1 MKTEIEKAT
10 DGAGKGA
17 GWVIQVLDEH
27 FNQQS
32 FTFGDPKVTG
42 RQIAQEAGFRPVD
55 EALVLQQLKDG
66 SIEEIRFEELVD
78 LSAAG
83 VERFFVMEGDR
94 TYRVVVDGLRLEW
107 PRAQLTGLAIRKLAR
122 RDEHFEVVQE
132 LEDAP
137 DRVVEE
143 DEAVSLKGDGTEK
156 FKTRRAERLITVFYG
171 EQPHEMPRGVYTTEQ
186 LRQEF
191 KVEDGYVL
199 ALITADGDFDE
210 LKPGQKLRLKNG
222 MKFASYAPCGQSS

>member
-1 MKTEIEKAT
+1 MKTEVEKAT
-10 DGAGKGA
+10 DGAGAGA
-17 GWVIQVLDEH
+17 GWVIQVLDEQ
-27 FNQQS
+27 FNQRA
-32 FTFGDPKVTG
+32 FTFDGSKVTG

-66 SIEEIRFEELVD
+66 STEEIRFEELVD
-78 LSAAG
+78 LAAAG

-94 TYRVVVDGLRLEW
+94 TYRLVVDGLRLEW
-107 PRAQLTGLAIRKLAR
+107 PRAQLTGLAISKLAG
-122 RDEHFEVVQE
+122 RDEDFGLVQE

-143 DEAVSLKGDGTEK
+143 DEVINLEGDGTEK
-156 FKTRRAERLITVFYG
+156 FKTRRVERLITVFYG

-186 LRQEF
+186 LREEF

-199 ALITADGDFDE
+199 ALITEDGDFDE